1 MADILEF
8 PENKIYRNV
17 PESAVKE
24 TYKKSLKKDAD
35 NLRDD
40 IFATITA
47 ILEQVECLGGSEDDC
62 MDTEMMNAAL
72 TNLIYRKYGLSPEE
86 TTILKSS
93 DDEEI

>member
-35 NLRDD
+35 NLKND

-47 ILEQVECLGGSEDDC
+47 ILEQVECLGQNEEDE
-62 MDTEMMNAAL
+62 MDASLIDAAL
-72 TNLIYRKYGLSPEE
+72 TNIIYRKYGLSPETALPIDVPE
-86 TTILKSS
+86 K
-93 DDEEI
+93 

>member
-35 NLRDD
+35 NLKND

-47 ILEQVECLGGSEDDC
+47 ILEQV
-62 MDTEMMNAAL
+62 
-72 TNLIYRKYGLSPEE
+72 
-86 TTILKSS
+86 
-93 DDEEI
+93 